1 MNTIPALPEQDETI
15 NALMQAVGFE
25 RAIETMQTAVNECRP
40 LTDAERETVCRS
52 LCRFAGILLD
62 ASRMAEQSG
71 EEPETIRRAESAADE
86 LINIVN
92 RLNGWGVEDKP
103 NNVSLSSL

>member
-1 MNTIPALPEQDETI
+1 MNTIPAMPAHDEAIT
-15 NALMQAVGFE
+15 ALMQAVGFE
-25 RAIETMQTAVNECRP
+25 RAIDTMQTAANERRP

-71 EEPETIRRAESAADE
+71 EDPETIRRAGAAADE

-92 RLNGWGVEDKP
+92 LLNGWGGTEEE
-103 NNVSLSSL
+103 

>member
-15 NALMQAVGFE
+15 NALMQAVGFD
-25 RAIETMQTAVNECRP
+25 RAIDTMQSAVNEHRL

-62 ASRMAEQSG
+62 ASRMAKQFG
-71 EEPETIRRAESAADE
+71 EDPEKIRRAEAAADE

-92 RLNGWGVEDKP
+92 LLNGWGGTEEE
-103 NNVSLSSL
+103 

>member
-1 MNTIPALPEQDETI
+1 MNTIPALPEQNETI
-15 NALMQAVGFE
+15 NALLQAVGFD
-25 RAIETMQTAVNECRP
+25 RAIDTMQAAVNECRP

-62 ASRMAEQSG
+62 ASRMANQYG
-71 EEPETIRRAESAADE
+71 EDPETIRRAEAAADE

-92 RLNGWGVEDKP
+92 LLNGWGGTEEE
-103 NNVSLSSL
+103 

>member
-1 MNTIPALPEQDETI
+1 MNTIPALPEQNEAVT
-15 NALMQAVGFE
+15 ALMQAVGFD
-25 RAIETMQTAVNECRP
+25 RAIDTMQTAANECRP

-62 ASRMAEQSG
+62 ASRMAERSG
-71 EEPETIRRAESAADE
+71 EDPETIRRAGAAADE

-92 RLNGWGVEDKP
+92 LLNGWGEGEEE
-103 NNVSLSSL
+103 